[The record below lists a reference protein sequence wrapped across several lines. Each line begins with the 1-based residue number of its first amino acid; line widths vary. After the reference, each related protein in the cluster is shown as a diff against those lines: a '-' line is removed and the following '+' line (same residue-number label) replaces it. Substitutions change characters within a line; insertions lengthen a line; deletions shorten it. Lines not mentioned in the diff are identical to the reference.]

1 MGLVLPSCRNL
12 IQITEPEIDSFLDS
26 QKILNVATIGPRGWP
41 HVVAMCYGFY
51 DHRIAFWTYRKSQKV
66 LNLRRDDRMTVL
78 VESGDNYSEL
88 KGIEIEGRGTLIED
102 PAKVLTVG
110 RSIFARYRDQLADS
124 SIDAF
129 TASAPKRLV
138 VIVEPEN
145 IVSWD
150 HSKLS

>member
-1 MGLVLPSCRNL
+1 MPSRRNL
-12 IQITEPEIDSFLDS
+12 IQMTEPEIDSFLNS
-26 QKILNVATIGPRGWP
+26 QRILNVATIGPRGWP
-41 HVVAMCYGFY
+41 HVVAMWYGFY

-66 LNLRRDDRMTVL
+66 QNLRRDDRMTVL
-78 VESGDNYSEL
+78 VESGDNYNEL
-88 KGIEIEGRGTLIED
+88 KGIEIECRGKLIED

-124 SIDAF
+124 SIEVF